1 MGKFINRYNNY
12 NCIKRNDTEDII
24 KLSHYTSN
32 IDALV
37 NICSGEFWATDI
49 QDFGDKNEGK
59 LILHRIN
66 EIVTNLNQFT
76 EEQRGKVQTLIGS
89 FDAIKKFINDHR
101 TSVLSMCL
109 NINSEYMW
117 KNYARENGYN
127 IIFDKKLFVDT
138 LHFYTAKGEKKEGNY
153 IKHAKIIYS
162 VDEQVRIIKKE
173 ITDMLSAN
181 EFGFDANSKIEYI
194 LNHLMYVG
202 NFYKRERLIDTDK
215 KIIK

>member
-153 IKHAKIIYS
+153 IKHAKIICLLPWI
-162 VDEQVRIIKKE
+162 RTE
-173 ITDMLSAN
+173 I
-181 EFGFDANSKIEYI
+181 
-194 LNHLMYVG
+194 
-202 NFYKRERLIDTDK
+202 R
-215 KIIK
+215 